1 MEPAPAPKGGCPA
14 PYTFASPNAECALR
28 WASVWRQGQSI
39 LALLASA
46 ERVLAE
52 TGDAVALCPRYGEA
66 GTAVITA
73 AAPVLSMAQ
82 RHWVGRRAQQ
92 LAGVS
97 VAYNLIEAVV
107 AVAAGAVAGSIALIG
122 FGLDSL
128 VEMSSGL
135 VILWQFRHPV
145 PESRERFALRLI
157 GLSFFALAAYVGVG
171 SVRNL
176 IGDSEPA
183 PSAVGIALAGVAA
196 SDAGAVVG
204 AAADRTDAQLRKCGR

>member
-1 MEPAPAPKGGCPA
+1 
-14 PYTFASPNAECALR
+14 
-28 WASVWRQGQSI
+28 
-39 LALLASA
+39 
-46 ERVLAE
+46 
-52 TGDAVALCPRYGEA
+52 
-66 GTAVITA
+66 VITA